1 MRSVIAIL
9 TTSPLFVTFLSLQ
22 KLLGSSQFDTE
33 MLCSKSFIQC
43 TYFLFLCAQLC
54 MTLFDPMNRS
64 PPGSSVHGI
73 SQEKILEWV
82 AIFSSRD
89 LPDPEIQPTSSVSPA
104 LAGRFFTPEPSGKS
118 ILLSVRLS

>member
-33 MLCSKSFIQC
+33 MPCCKSFIQC

-54 MTLFDPMNRS
+54 MTLFDPVNRS

-73 SQEKILEWV
+73 SRERILEWV

-104 LAGRFFTPEPSGKS
+104 LAGRFFTAEPSGKS
-118 ILLSVRLS
+118 ILLSVLLP